1 MVFSKVLIMMIQY
14 NHPRMSDRRLYLSYW
29 WIIAHPLRLTSSTDV
44 VHLITFCTAPSF
56 DHRSGDRPVVNPG
69 RGVRLADRTPL
80 VSCPPVMPHTW
91 TIVRR
96 EIYRS
101 HKLNWPPEPLAAPH
115 HPAGYPSLLTG
126 GQRCFTGPQLDTRSS
141 PWFYERLT
149 SHALIKHWPLL
160 LGDSFFMITYIAYRV
175 SKAN

>member
-1 MVFSKVLIMMIQY
+1 MVVLLKDY
-14 NHPRMSDRRLYLSYW
+14 C
-29 WIIAHPLRLTSSTDV
+29 SSTATNIFDRHRPSDNLLYRSV
-44 VHLITFCTAPSF
+44 VWPQ
-56 DHRSGDRPVVNPG
+56 RRGRRVVNPG
-69 RGVRLADRTPL
+69 RGVWLADRTPL

-115 HPAGYPSLLTG
+115 HPAGYPSILTG
-126 GQRCFTGPQLDTRSS
+126 GQWCFTGPQLDTRSS

-160 LGDSFFMITYIAYRV
+160 LGDSFFMITYIAYIV